1 MSNTALYHK
10 SLSLTEALM
19 NYRHQAIYRRLRR
32 LGKRESMLH
41 PDVLQRRGVGKRLLQ
56 EAIAHGPQ
64 LGIHSLVGL
73 IFGHNQP
80 SIALFRAAGCERWGL
95 LPGVA
100 RVDETAQRP
109 NDLWTPYLIG
119 GTCSVASLSSW
130 DDTAV
135 VPPASPSRFLVTDYK
150 MDDAVGRGD
159 EEAIE
164 ILA

>member
-19 NYRHQAIYRRLRR
+19 NYRHQPIYRRLRR

-41 PDVLQRRGVGKRLLQ
+41 PDVLQRRGVGKRRLQ

-100 RVDETAQRP
+100 RVDETPR
-109 NDLWTPYLIG
+109 DLTI
-119 GTCSVASLSSW
+119 
-130 DDTAV
+130 
-135 VPPASPSRFLVTDYK
+135 F
-150 MDDAVGRGD
+150 GRH
-159 EEAIE
+159 I
-164 ILA
+164 

>member
-1 MSNTALYHK
+1 
-10 SLSLTEALM
+10 M
-19 NYRHQAIYRRLRR
+19 NYRRQPIYRRLPR
-32 LGKRESMLH
+32 LGKPESMLH
-41 PDVLQRRGVGKRLLQ
+41 PDVLQRRGVGKRRLQ
-56 EAIAHGPQ
+56 EAIVHGPQ

-80 SIALFRAAGCERWGL
+80 SIALFRAAGFERWG
-95 LPGVA
+95 PPP
-100 RVDETAQRP
+100 RRRPRRRNAQRP

-119 GTCSVASLSSW
+119 GTCSVASQPSW
-130 DDTAV
+130 DDTTV

-159 EEAIE
+159 EEAVK